1 MVRTRL
7 RTRESVQ
14 MLGHSMFLFR
24 SNFTAL
30 CTSVLFSCNFKERCM
45 THVALCVLTR
55 VVVRAPH
62 HENPQHV
69 GPAPAA
75 TGCGDPSR
83 QRCRHLD
90 RRLRPFL
97 SERNRYSAVRQ
108 TASCAP
114 PGRAQGAHGPS
125 PQLSRQ
131 LYSASQTQQAR
142 QKQRL
147 CWAPCFERSAVG
159 LGTVSSH
166 GVPNKSRL
174 RSPSCSLPVGRSSS
188 TPVVARRLSTP
199 TPCLSSSVAWTQL
212 ATETVAQCWAAA
224 SRAGKPPLWSRPQ
237 SSRR

>member
-1 MVRTRL
+1 MV
-7 RTRESVQ
+7 V
-14 MLGHSMFLFR
+14 
-24 SNFTAL
+24 
-30 CTSVLFSCNFKERCM
+30 FSCNFKERCM
-45 THVALCVLTR
+45 THVVALCVLTR
-55 VVVRAPH
+55 VVVCAPH

-69 GPAPAA
+69 GLAPAA
-75 TGCGDPSR
+75 TGCGDGDPSR

-114 PGRAQGAHGPS
+114 PGARCEATQGAHGPS
-125 PQLSRQ
+125 PQPSQQ
-131 LYSASQTQQAR
+131 LYSASQPQQAR

-159 LGTVSSH
+159 LVTVSSH

-188 TPVVARRLSTP
+188 TPGVARRLSTS
-199 TPCLSSSVAWTQL
+199 TPCLSSSVAWTQV

-224 SRAGKPPLWSRPQ
+224 SRAGKPPLWSRSQ